1 MVLVIGATVWGVATG
16 ASTVIQNN
24 YYEEVM
30 ESVEKVKERFVI
42 ENIGVDDDLTE
53 LRIWV
58 FNYGPIDL
66 TIDLIRVTGGNNISS
81 HSDSIAVSA
90 SEIKLITLEPTQI
103 SLLRG
108 LSITVELRSSRGNKV
123 YDSIRVP

>member
-42 ENIGVDDDLTE
+42 ENLGVDDALTE

-81 HSDSIAVSA
+81 HSDSISISA
-90 SEIKLITLEPTQI
+90 GEIELITLEPTQI

-108 LSITVELRSSRGNKV
+108 LSVTVELRSSRGNKV

>member
-90 SEIKLITLEPTQI
+90 GEIILITLEPTQI